1 MSTLDDDAWDDL
13 LSFIEERR
21 VIPIVGP
28 ELLLV
33 STDRGP
39 RLLLDWVAEKLA
51 GRLNVNVSEL
61 PKPYTLNDVVC
72 WFLAAR
78 GRREEAYVRLRSIIK
93 DANFEPPLALRRLQ
107 STLSGVAQNDLNPAE
122 ALRIGRHNE
131 QISTTLLNLDPNS
144 FVSANNLGSAHQSL
158 GDALWA
164 TGRLHEAIP
173 YYVLSLND
181 FAKASGAGAGQIIL
195 YAYQLTQVVYA
206 QSVVGDTAAVSS
218 TLATCAPFLAK
229 LRQSEPA
236 GSMAPIIFDALCN
249 VAAAQAAYERDDL
262 VAARSTAMEAANRVQ
277 ASKPARGVQEV
288 QKYVTLFLASNIAG
302 HAEYL
307 LGNYAAAER
316 AQREAIE
323 ARKKYLTEAVS
334 DRRDVAEK
342 STWLA
347 LALARQNRHAE
358 ATEVIAPVVK
368 FHRELAAKNM
378 GDRWQT
384 LELASALYAEALADP
399 KKGVALLREAAAL
412 VDGLP
417 ATMRPVHDVRKWR
430 ERIHQAQ
437 QGTG

>member
-1 MSTLDDDAWDDL
+1 MIAAKPRVIDTVAAAVDERNPWLGLASFTEETRAFFYGRDDEVAEL
-13 LSFIEERR
+13 ARR
-21 VIPIVGP
+21 VQRK
-28 ELLLV
+28 LLTVLFGQSGLGKTSILRAGLV
-33 STDRGP
+33 P
-39 RLLLDWVAEKLA
+39 
-51 GRLNVNVSEL
+51 
-61 PKPYTLNDVVC
+61 
-72 WFLAAR
+72 
-78 GRREEAYVRLRSIIK
+78 RLRSQGYCPIYVRI
-93 DANFEPPLALRRLQ
+93 DYAPDTPEP
-107 STLSGVAQNDLNPAE
+107 V
-122 ALRIGRHNE
+122 E
-131 QISTTLLNLDPNS
+131 QIK
-144 FVSANNLGSAHQSL
+144 Q
-158 GDALWA
+158 
-164 TGRLHEAIP
+164 AI
-173 YYVLSLND
+173 NRT
-181 FAKASGAGAGQIIL
+181 AGAGQIIL

-206 QSVVGDTAAVSS
+206 QSVVGDASAVSS
-218 TLATCAPFLAK
+218 TLTTCAPFLAK

-236 GSMAPIIFDALCN
+236 GSMAPIIFDALCS
-249 VAAAQAAYERDDL
+249 VGAAQAAYERDDL

-307 LGNYAAAER
+307 LGNYPAAER

-347 LALARQNRHAE
+347 MALARQNRLGE
-358 ATEVIAPVVK
+358 AAEVIAPVVK
-368 FHRELAAKNM
+368 FHRALAAKNM

-399 KKGVALLREAAAL
+399 KKGAALLREAAAL

-417 ATMRPVHDVRKWR
+417 ATMRPVHDVRQWR

-437 QGTG
+437 QGVG